1 MVVLPTAYLAPQ
13 AWYEAFL
20 KADSVQIEVMES
32 FVKQTY
38 RNRCLI
44 HDAQGHEVNLT
55 VPVMKVE
62 HKQLTQDV
70 QISYQQHWQH
80 QHWMALRS
88 AYGKSPYWEYYAD
101 YFAPFYERETKWL
114 VELNEGLHDVIV
126 CLLRNRPPY
135 GLKDRFAQ
143 RQKTASLKDE
153 TLIRCSRTTEYMQKD
168 LAQYWGNGT
177 SILDALME
185 NGPIE

>member
-1 MVVLPTAYLAPQ
+1 MILPTAYLAPK
-13 AWYEAFL
+13 AWYEAYFAAQEDVL
-20 KADSVQIEVMES
+20 IEVQES

-44 HDAQGHEVNLT
+44 HDAQGHEVSLT
-55 VPVMKVE
+55 VPVLKVE

-88 AYGKSPYWEYYAD
+88 TYGKSPYWDYYAD
-101 YFAPFYERETKWL
+101 FFAPFYERETKWL

-126 CLLRNRPPY
+126 CLLENRPPY
-135 GLKDRFAQ
+135 GLKEQ
-143 RQKTASLKDE
+143 RPPFGLKE
-153 TLIRCSRTTEYMQKD
+153 KSLIRHTEQFMHTD
-168 LAQYWGNGT
+168 LEQYWGNGT
-177 SILDALME
+177 SILDDLME
-185 NGPIE
+185 YGPRQ